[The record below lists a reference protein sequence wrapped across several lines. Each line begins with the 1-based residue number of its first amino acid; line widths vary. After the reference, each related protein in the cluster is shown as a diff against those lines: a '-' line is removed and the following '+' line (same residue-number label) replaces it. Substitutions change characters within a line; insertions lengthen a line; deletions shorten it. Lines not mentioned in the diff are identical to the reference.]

1 VAKLDRDI
9 IIGKVGCLFTR
20 RLSSGD
26 KAQEGNYVTVPTI
39 QAMLLICKKERNICL
54 CDPPVGGDNVVRLPK
69 VKQR

>member
-26 KAQEGNYVTVPTI
+26 KAQEGNSVTVSTI
-39 QAMLLICKKERNICL
+39 QTMLLICKKEKIF
-54 CDPPVGGDNVVRLPK
+54 VFAIRLLA
-69 VKQR
+69 VIMWSDCRR